1 MKEGAHLAED
11 ETETPKDW
19 ATGARLDRINKEDGD
34 LLSNYS
40 F

>member
-1 MKEGAHLAED
+1 MKEDVHLAED

-19 ATGARLDRINKEDGD
+19 ATGARLDRINKKDGD
-34 LLSNYS
+34 LVSKYS